1 MNDRTLFLHLS
12 FIIVKSSNFD
22 MQQAR
27 VKLRSTSQEK
37 VDDLAEEIV
46 EIGEEYD
53 AEISGPVPLPTKNMD
68 LATRKAPDGEGS
80 STIER
85 YEMHVHKRLI
95 DVKDSERA
103 LRQVMR
109 VHVPEGVDIEIE
121 LME

>member
-1 MNDRTLFLHLS
+1 
-12 FIIVKSSNFD
+12 
-22 MQQAR
+22 MQKAR

-37 VDDLAEEIV
+37 VDNLSDEII
-46 EIGEEYD
+46 EIGEEYN
-53 AEISGPVPLPTKNMD
+53 ASISGPVPLPTKNMNIT
-68 LATRKAPDGEGS
+68 TRKAPDGEGS

-95 DVKDSERA
+95 DIEDSERA

-109 VHVPEGVDIEIE
+109 VHVPEGLDIEIE